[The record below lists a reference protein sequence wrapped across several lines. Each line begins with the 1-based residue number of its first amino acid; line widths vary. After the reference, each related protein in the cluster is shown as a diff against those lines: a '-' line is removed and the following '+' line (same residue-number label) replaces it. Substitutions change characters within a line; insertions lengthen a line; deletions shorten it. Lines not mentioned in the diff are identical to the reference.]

1 MWFREEHPD
10 WSILTEIIDRT
21 ETFAIIRATIK
32 NEKGDL
38 IATAIKQESKAD
50 FGDFL
55 EKAETSSIGRA
66 LALCGYGTA
75 FAADDLHEGVRLADS
90 PLPGVQG

>member
-10 WSILTEIIDRT
+10 WSILTEIVDRT
-21 ETFAIIRATIK
+21 DTFAIVRATIK
-32 NEKGDL
+32 NELGTL
-38 IATAIKQESKAD
+38 IATAIKQETKGD

-55 EKAETSSIGRA
+55 EKAETSAIGRA

-90 PLPGVQG
+90 PLSKIE